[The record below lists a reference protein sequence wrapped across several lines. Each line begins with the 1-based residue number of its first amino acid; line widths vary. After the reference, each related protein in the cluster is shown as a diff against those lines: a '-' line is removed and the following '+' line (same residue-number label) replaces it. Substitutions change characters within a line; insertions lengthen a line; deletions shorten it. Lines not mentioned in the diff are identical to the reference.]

1 MVKGCDVDESH
12 DGGLKAMA
20 ALADDS
26 AQLLAEA
33 RRSLAAGDQD
43 AAMATLRTVL
53 AQTAAAEARAAARAR
68 AARAGDARVAADQ
81 RALRSVAA
89 FHLAMLLLARG
100 DSEEADGLAWR
111 FATPRL
117 SDAVFARRAP
127 EASEASASETSG
139 VGAFAFDGALPDA
152 LFRALRRELGPG
164 SRFWPGTYATA
175 PGFFSYNF
183 PLPARD
189 PRHLV
194 GRVVARLLALAA
206 PLVPAARRPRR
217 HFDMDETALRNSKGE
232 DAVSPFASCVLFL
245 DGDVD
250 APTLV
255 VDRGFGDERFEHAG
269 ALCSPRANRLLAS
282 TASCPPRRRRRRA
295 AGRRSWSASGAGR
308 RDDASTPSRPTPNMA
323 GAFDEP
329 WCVARCAAGDDG
341 DDRPPVPVAL
351 AAVAPV
357 WARVAGDP
365 AAFGDLARGA
375 RPWVGRYFL
384 RNGPADIDDEVR
396 AGLALAGD

>member
-1 MVKGCDVDESH
+1 MVILRIPP
-12 DGGLKAMA
+12 DGGRRG
-20 ALADDS
+20 
-26 AQLLAEA
+26 A
-33 RRSLAAGDQD
+33 RR
-43 AAMATLRTVL
+43 
-53 AQTAAAEARAAARAR
+53 ARAR

-111 FATPRL
+111 FGYAARL
-117 SDAVFARRAP
+117 SDAVFARRAAP
-127 EASEASASETSG
+127 GGAADVARRAADG

-164 SRFWPGTYATA
+164 SRFWSGTYATA

-183 PLPARD
+183 PCPRATRGTSSAASSRAFWRSRRRSCPRARRLHGVLPA
-189 PRHLV
+189 
-194 GRVVARLLALAA
+194 AA
-206 PLVPAARRPRR
+206 P
-217 HFDMDETALRNSKGE
+217 
-232 DAVSPFASCVLFL
+232 
-245 DGDVD
+245 
-250 APTLV
+250 PTTGCRTTFMV
-255 VDRGFGDERFEHAG
+255 GFWGPGVATTPY
-269 ALCSPRANRLLAS
+269 A
-282 TASCPPRRRRRRA
+282 
-295 AGRRSWSASGAGR
+295 
-308 RDDASTPSRPTPNMA
+308 PSRPTPNMA

-351 AAVAPV
+351 AAVAPG

>member
-1 MVKGCDVDESH
+1 
-12 DGGLKAMA
+12 
-20 ALADDS
+20 
-26 AQLLAEA
+26 
-33 RRSLAAGDQD
+33 
-43 AAMATLRTVL
+43 
-53 AQTAAAEARAAARAR
+53 
-68 AARAGDARVAADQ
+68 
-81 RALRSVAA
+81 
-89 FHLAMLLLARG
+89 
-100 DSEEADGLAWR
+100 
-111 FATPRL
+111 
-117 SDAVFARRAP
+117 
-127 EASEASASETSG
+127 
-139 VGAFAFDGALPDA
+139 
-152 LFRALRRELGPG
+152 
-164 SRFWPGTYATA
+164 
-175 PGFFSYNF
+175 
-183 PLPARD
+183 
-189 PRHLV
+189 
-194 GRVVARLLALAA
+194 
-206 PLVPAARRPRR
+206 
-217 HFDMDETALRNSKGE
+217 MDETALRNSKGE

-269 ALCSPRANRLLAS
+269 ALCSPRANRLLVFRGDRRR
-282 TASCPPRRRRRRA
+282 PRRARVIRISTRAEPGNVSRARRLGLHGVLPA
-295 AGRRSWSASGAGR
+295 AAPPTTGCRTTFMVGFWGPGVAT
-308 RDDASTPSRPTPNMA
+308 TPYAPARPTPNMA